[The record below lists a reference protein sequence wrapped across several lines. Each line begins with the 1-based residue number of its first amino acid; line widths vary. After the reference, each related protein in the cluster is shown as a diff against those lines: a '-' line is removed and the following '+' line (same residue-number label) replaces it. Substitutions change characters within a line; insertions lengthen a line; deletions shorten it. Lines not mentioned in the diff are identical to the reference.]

1 MRKLVCFAFLLAA
14 VACSKAPVVE
24 VTAGFTTDKDVYQVG
39 EEVIIENT
47 SEVVNDILAFCKWEC
62 DGADGEP
69 VHYVLDLE
77 GVTYSKPGFYTITL
91 TSYAEAGAGQDTY
104 SKQIL
109 VTNEND
115 TPWAYFECPAVVK
128 VGQEVLFE
136 DKSVDNIGGVKDWV
150 WTINGQLY
158 EIQSPLI
165 VFDAPASGV
174 DVTLTVT
181 DFYGASDSFTRTI
194 DITE

>member
-24 VTAGFTTDKDVYQVG
+24 VTAGFTTNKDVYQVG